1 MSRFRLVFVALV
13 AAFALLLQGVVPASA
28 SEAGV
33 RFSGEA
39 ADFLSARVQAE
50 ASGKRVLVGSAL
62 DEFSSTWVNPDGT
75 RTTESF
81 GSPIRVRDEGGH
93 FGWRDLDFT
102 LVENV
107 DGTVGARSGLLPL
120 TISGGG
126 SAAEVAAT
134 GLVSVVQAEGRSF
147 GFGFDGAL
155 PKPVLEGDTARFV
168 EVFDGVDLLV
178 RLDATGFEQFFEVKR
193 KPSVVVLDQL
203 RVGLKSRNVTV
214 VENSHGGFD
223 FVVAGESVASMVEP
237 SVYDSAVEREVP
249 VSEPID
255 PVLDSSGRVR
265 LSVSSQFF
273 ENPDL
278 VYPVIVDPAVTLGVW
293 FDSYVSSAYPT
304 TDYQSAT
311 ELLVGTP
318 DAGAS
323 KYRAFLNFSSS
334 AWEGTDIISASL
346 KLYLNYSWSCT
357 ARSFTVYAN
366 VPVSSSLRWGNQP
379 APYSSGSVTKSAA
392 AGYSS
397 ACASTYVTTDV
408 TPTVSYLSGVTSGTA
423 GFSIRATNEND
434 SGGWK
439 HFRSTNAATGK
450 PSLTVTYNHKPDQP
464 GTPSALRS
472 VDVSGLATVP
482 SVYPTLQTT
491 ATDVDNDLLT
501 VTFKSYSSASSTIP
515 LATLCS
521 VTGVGPEFSCKPST
535 ALTDQQTYFVRAT
548 VSDVWAEALY
558 PSPVFS
564 FKVLATEPFTP
575 VITCPYVNN
584 YSSGHIPS
592 TNFTCTVSASSAPV
606 NYRAAKVL
614 ITVNDSETLILDT
627 NVDGS
632 YTQTVTLKAGSFQH
646 RIKATAVSA
655 TGIQSTQASHVMSFG
670 YAGVISPQ
678 KLETKNNE
686 LSISSYARAFGGN
699 LATYASIDW
708 RKTGDSNT
716 AWMRTISNVSVGSK
730 AGVRGIYAYPLN
742 LNTIGV
748 GVLPTNVPVALDLR
762 VCYFYSDQ
770 NEEFCT
776 TDNTLAVN
784 RLPSGFDPTVT
795 EQAGPGRVSLT
806 TGVLQLSET
815 DVSVSVGVNT
825 LNVSRTYDATTTVSN
840 THNKLFGPNWFG
852 SISSDAAA
860 LSGFELYTDNATGMH
875 YFLADGGSLLAYRK
889 TSPTTF
895 VPIGDE
901 STQAALVISSNSTAG
916 TVAVTEQDGSQTT
929 FKADGTKWRPVCVR
943 DTAIGRTIFSK
954 YDSAGYVTH
963 TGTVASTIGCGA
975 IPTTLSQGLQ
985 YDYVTVNGLQVLDK
999 VSYFYPGQVVA
1010 VQAQYGYDSTGR
1022 LISVQN
1028 LPGTTSSSTTT
1039 YSYNASGLVETV
1051 TDSGF
1056 APYLYRYDSMNRLV
1070 QVQRTQSPTG
1080 TAITAVEASF
1090 VYDLNPAN
1098 NSGQQPILSAAT
1110 ASLWGQE
1117 NAPAFQVAVFGADQ
1131 QLTLGANNALN
1142 LPAAT
1147 DVKWRSAMF
1156 RLLDVN
1162 GLQTNTA
1169 VYGKTGWRFTATIF
1183 DGNKAPIASYSADA
1197 TEQII
1202 DRYNLEG
1209 SASFDEL
1216 EYASVTRYTTD
1227 LNGIEA
1233 PKSMY
1238 VGEVWSPTFEVT
1250 NPDGSSYTARTHTT
1264 NTYDE
1269 GSPDGLHGLLTTQV
1283 LVLTTGP
1290 GLDITG
1296 ATPLQK
1302 TVNIF
1307 TAQQTGTTSGWVLNR
1322 PTKIQQF
1329 NGASTTSLD
1338 TTYVYNGLGQTIKEI
1353 APGSTGSDARTTI
1366 YTYYSA
1372 GASTRASCGNNTN
1385 WEGLLC
1391 YTAPAAATALPT
1403 EQISSYD
1410 SYLRPT
1416 VVTEY
1421 GATQAVVR
1429 TTTTTYLADGR
1440 TDVSEVTALGQVSI
1454 KTKQNYDP
1462 VTLLNTATELSYG
1475 GVLQNT
1481 VATSYDK
1488 WGRVTAT
1495 TNSLGETET
1504 LTYVPIGY
1512 PGAGNV
1518 KTVTNGAGVTTY
1530 TYAGVDANGFTETR
1544 PVVTKTT
1551 FVNNSATPFTNTYT
1565 AAYNENGQIAKQIA
1579 PNDYWQR
1586 FEYDNTSR
1594 LIRMGYG
1601 LPTAATTF
1609 LNWSRTYD
1617 QYSRVLSETGPNTA
1631 NETLASELKRTY
1643 SYDTKGHLASAK
1655 TTSPTSCS
1663 LNSYGFDVAGNR
1675 TSVSKGNC
1683 TTSTTKSFSF
1693 NSASQLTNA
1702 GYVYDGLG
1710 RNTSIPAADSP
1721 NSVGVISL
1729 SYRVNDQVSSITQ
1742 NGVATAYSFDGLGR
1756 RVSETTGSSVVTKHY
1771 TGTSDNPAW
1780 SSNNAGVTDIYTSSL
1795 GTGLNGT
1802 VTLDNGVKT
1811 LSLDVNDLRGNTVT
1825 RINVDAATTDSWV
1838 SFDEYGNREGA
1849 STGKLV
1855 TYDAYGQ
1862 YERATTS
1869 QGLILMGARVYNPV
1883 TNQFTSP
1890 DPITGGNETTYTYP
1904 NDPINKT
1911 DFDGNWGWGDTLDLT
1926 LTVASFL
1933 PIPGIQQIAWVAK
1946 AMSVGSKVLKLSK
1959 VAAAS
1964 SKAATKVGKTLSVT
1978 DRAQASGAGVYK
1990 FVVAGKTYIGQSKDV
2005 ARRMAEHARRA
2016 EWKGHKIEKFS
2027 FEPMPG
2033 KSTLE
2038 RRLFEQEL
2046 IDGMG
2051 GIPKRA
2057 GNKKLWN
2064 VINAVRPRN

>member
-1 MSRFRLVFVALV
+1 
-13 AAFALLLQGVVPASA
+13 
-28 SEAGV
+28 
-33 RFSGEA
+33 
-39 ADFLSARVQAE
+39 
-50 ASGKRVLVGSAL
+50 
-62 DEFSSTWVNPDGT
+62 
-75 RTTESF
+75 
-81 GSPIRVRDEGGH
+81 
-93 FGWRDLDFT
+93 
-102 LVENV
+102 
-107 DGTVGARSGLLPL
+107 
-120 TISGGG
+120 
-126 SAAEVAAT
+126 
-134 GLVSVVQAEGRSF
+134 
-147 GFGFDGAL
+147 
-155 PKPVLEGDTARFV
+155 
-168 EVFDGVDLLV
+168 
-178 RLDATGFEQFFEVKR
+178 
-193 KPSVVVLDQL
+193 
-203 RVGLKSRNVTV
+203 
-214 VENSHGGFD
+214 
-223 FVVAGESVASMVEP
+223 
-237 SVYDSAVEREVP
+237 
-249 VSEPID
+249 
-255 PVLDSSGRVR
+255 
-265 LSVSSQFF
+265 
-273 ENPDL
+273 
-278 VYPVIVDPAVTLGVW
+278 
-293 FDSYVSSAYPT
+293 
-304 TDYQSAT
+304 
-311 ELLVGTP
+311 
-318 DAGAS
+318 
-323 KYRAFLNFSSS
+323 
-334 AWEGTDIISASL
+334 
-346 KLYLNYSWSCT
+346 
-357 ARSFTVYAN
+357 
-366 VPVSSSLRWGNQP
+366 
-379 APYSSGSVTKSAA
+379 
-392 AGYSS
+392 
-397 ACASTYVTTDV
+397 
-408 TPTVSYLSGVTSGTA
+408 
-423 GFSIRATNEND
+423 
-434 SGGWK
+434 
-439 HFRSTNAATGK
+439 
-450 PSLTVTYNHKPDQP
+450 
-464 GTPSALRS
+464 
-472 VDVSGLATVP
+472 
-482 SVYPTLQTT
+482 
-491 ATDVDNDLLT
+491 
-501 VTFKSYSSASSTIP
+501 
-515 LATLCS
+515 
-521 VTGVGPEFSCKPST
+521 
-535 ALTDQQTYFVRAT
+535 
-548 VSDVWAEALY
+548 
-558 PSPVFS
+558 
-564 FKVLATEPFTP
+564 
-575 VITCPYVNN
+575 
-584 YSSGHIPS
+584 
-592 TNFTCTVSASSAPV
+592 
-606 NYRAAKVL
+606 
-614 ITVNDSETLILDT
+614 
-627 NVDGS
+627 
-632 YTQTVTLKAGSFQH
+632 
-646 RIKATAVSA
+646 
-655 TGIQSTQASHVMSFG
+655 
-670 YAGVISPQ
+670 
-678 KLETKNNE
+678 
-686 LSISSYARAFGGN
+686 
-699 LATYASIDW
+699 
-708 RKTGDSNT
+708 
-716 AWMRTISNVSVGSK
+716 
-730 AGVRGIYAYPLN
+730 
-742 LNTIGV
+742 
-748 GVLPTNVPVALDLR
+748 
-762 VCYFYSDQ
+762 
-770 NEEFCT
+770 
-776 TDNTLAVN
+776 
-784 RLPSGFDPTVT
+784 
-795 EQAGPGRVSLT
+795 
-806 TGVLQLSET
+806 
-815 DVSVSVGVNT
+815 
-825 LNVSRTYDATTTVSN
+825 
-840 THNKLFGPNWFG
+840 
-852 SISSDAAA
+852 
-860 LSGFELYTDNATGMH
+860 
-875 YFLADGGSLLAYRK
+875 
-889 TSPTTF
+889 
-895 VPIGDE
+895 
-901 STQAALVISSNSTAG
+901 
-916 TVAVTEQDGSQTT
+916 
-929 FKADGTKWRPVCVR
+929 
-943 DTAIGRTIFSK
+943 
-954 YDSAGYVTH
+954 
-963 TGTVASTIGCGA
+963 
-975 IPTTLSQGLQ
+975 
-985 YDYVTVNGLQVLDK
+985 
-999 VSYFYPGQVVA
+999 
-1010 VQAQYGYDSTGR
+1010 
-1022 LISVQN
+1022 
-1028 LPGTTSSSTTT
+1028 
-1039 YSYNASGLVETV
+1039 
-1051 TDSGF
+1051 
-1056 APYLYRYDSMNRLV
+1056 
-1070 QVQRTQSPTG
+1070 
-1080 TAITAVEASF
+1080 
-1090 VYDLNPAN
+1090 
-1098 NSGQQPILSAAT
+1098 
-1110 ASLWGQE
+1110 
-1117 NAPAFQVAVFGADQ
+1117 
-1131 QLTLGANNALN
+1131 
-1142 LPAAT
+1142 
-1147 DVKWRSAMF
+1147 
-1156 RLLDVN
+1156 
-1162 GLQTNTA
+1162 
-1169 VYGKTGWRFTATIF
+1169 
-1183 DGNKAPIASYSADA
+1183 
-1197 TEQII
+1197 
-1202 DRYNLEG
+1202 
-1209 SASFDEL
+1209 
-1216 EYASVTRYTTD
+1216 
-1227 LNGIEA
+1227 
-1233 PKSMY
+1233 
-1238 VGEVWSPTFEVT
+1238 
-1250 NPDGSSYTARTHTT
+1250 
-1264 NTYDE
+1264 
-1269 GSPDGLHGLLTTQV
+1269 
-1283 LVLTTGP
+1283 
-1290 GLDITG
+1290 
-1296 ATPLQK
+1296 
-1302 TVNIF
+1302 
-1307 TAQQTGTTSGWVLNR
+1307 
-1322 PTKIQQF
+1322 
-1329 NGASTTSLD
+1329 
-1338 TTYVYNGLGQTIKEI
+1338 
-1353 APGSTGSDARTTI
+1353 
-1366 YTYYSA
+1366 
-1372 GASTRASCGNNTN
+1372 
-1385 WEGLLC
+1385 
-1391 YTAPAAATALPT
+1391 
-1403 EQISSYD
+1403 
-1410 SYLRPT
+1410 
-1416 VVTEY
+1416 
-1421 GATQAVVR
+1421 
-1429 TTTTTYLADGR
+1429 LADGR